1 MDPWETGSY
10 DLALE
15 EAGIADFNIVPYT
28 SGAGPPCACFLTFL
42 TPCGFTSELVLFLAF
57 FVRLFF

>member
-15 EAGIADFNIVPYT
+15 QAGIEDFNIVPYT
-28 SGAGPPCACFLTFL
+28 SGEALPLDLPL
-42 TPCGFTSELVLFLAF
+42 PSN
-57 FVRLFF
+57 